1 MTDTPRPPT
10 GGQGAAGAAP
20 SPMTHDAD
28 RPGEIE
34 GGLSSR
40 IAGDAG
46 SAADGLTILVVEDNP
61 DILRYLVLLLE
72 QAGHRVRPAATLAE
86 AVDAA
91 GSGPIDVL
99 LSDIGLPD
107 GSGLEL
113 LQTLRSDR
121 PSLPAVAFSG
131 FGSDDDVRHSLEAGF
146 AAHLTKPLD
155 FRRLSVAIRNALAE

>member
-10 GGQGAAGAAP
+10 RGQGAAGAAP
-20 SPMTHDAD
+20 SSATHTE
-28 RPGEIE
+28 PGP
-34 GGLSSR
+34 GASTSR
-40 IAGDAG
+40 EPGPGAE
-46 SAADGLTILVVEDNP
+46 GLTILVVEDNP

-72 QAGHRVRPAATLAE
+72 QAGHRVLPAATLSE
-86 AVDAA
+86 ALEAA
-91 GSGPIDVL
+91 GSGPVDVL

-113 LQTLRSDR
+113 LRALRQDR
-121 PSLPAVAFSG
+121 PGLPAVAFSG

-155 FRRLSVAIRNALAE
+155 FRRVSVAIRNALAE

>member
-1 MTDTPRPPT
+1 
-10 GGQGAAGAAP
+10 
-20 SPMTHDAD
+20 MTHDAG
-28 RPGEIE
+28 RPAGIE
-34 GGLSSR
+34 AGLRPSTSSE
-40 IAGDAG
+40 AGDRAE
-46 SAADGLTILVVEDNP
+46 GLAILVVEDNP

-72 QAGHRVRPAATLAE
+72 QAGHRVRPAANFAE

-91 GSGPIDVL
+91 VSGPIDVL

-113 LQTLRSDR
+113 LRTLRNDR
-121 PSLPAVAFSG
+121 PGLPAVAFSG

-155 FRRLSVAIRNALAE
+155 FRRLSLAIRNAVAE

>member
-1 MTDTPRPPT
+1 MTDTPRSPT
-10 GGQGAAGAAP
+10 RGQGAAGAAP
-20 SPMTHDAD
+20 PPPHDAEHPAGID
-28 RPGEIE
+28 

-40 IAGDAG
+40 TAGEPGGGAQ
-46 SAADGLTILVVEDNP
+46 GLAILVVEDNP

-72 QAGHRVRPAATLAE
+72 QAGHRVRPAANFAE
-86 AVDAA
+86 ALEAA
-91 GSGPIDVL
+91 GAGPIDVL

-113 LQTLRSDR
+113 LRTLRNNR
-121 PSLPAVAFSG
+121 PGLPAVAFSG

-146 AAHLTKPLD
+146 STHLTKPLD

>member
-10 GGQGAAGAAP
+10 RGRGAAGAAP

-28 RPGEIE
+28 WPEEVE
-34 GGLSSR
+34 GDRSSR
-40 IAGDAG
+40 ASGEAGAE
-46 SAADGLTILVVEDNP
+46 AAGLTILVVEDNA

-72 QAGHRVRPAATLAE
+72 QAGYRVRPAANLAAALE
-86 AVDAA
+86 AA

-113 LQTLRSDR
+113 LGALRHDR
-121 PSLPAVAFSG
+121 PGLPAVAFSG

-155 FRRLSVAIRNALAE
+155 FRRLSAAIRNALAE